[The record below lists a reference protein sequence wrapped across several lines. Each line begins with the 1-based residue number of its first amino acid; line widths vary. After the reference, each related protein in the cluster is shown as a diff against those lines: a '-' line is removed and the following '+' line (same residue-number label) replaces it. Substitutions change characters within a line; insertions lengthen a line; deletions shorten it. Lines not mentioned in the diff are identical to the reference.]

1 MGNKILSI
9 LSPLCTLQINWEH
22 KTAGRDDDVGL
33 VMKWKINR
41 SRRRKVVRQQNT
53 NTQSRDGSLK
63 DWICAEAMFECIG
76 YVLGRTKKLYS
87 HNRNHTHKHTLHLQW
102 RRPNYIIITWNL
114 ISVFSLIF
122 LIVLLLLSLRRL
134 ARGSFTPRR
143 HRCVLAGWLAGTFMT
158 YINLFNYEP
167 DDDDEREWTAR
178 LGGGGGRCRVFDE
191 WKCANEREMDDG
203 ASPR

>member
-63 DWICAEAMFECIG
+63 DWICAESVSLYWLCTRKDEKALLTQSQSHTQAHSPFT
-76 YVLGRTKKLYS
+76 VAATKLYYYYMKF
-87 HNRNHTHKHTLHLQW
+87 NF
-102 RRPNYIIITWNL
+102 
-114 ISVFSLIF
+114 SVFANFPHRPSPPFSPSSGPGFIHSLSS
-122 LIVLLLLSLRRL
+122 SL
-134 ARGSFTPRR
+134 
-143 HRCVLAGWLAGTFMT
+143 CVGWLAGWHV
-158 YINLFNYEP
+158 YDLH
-167 DDDDEREWTAR
+167 
-178 LGGGGGRCRVFDE
+178 
-191 WKCANEREMDDG
+191 
-203 ASPR
+203 